1 MKELEKENTRLKS
14 LVANLSLDN
23 AILKEVG
30 HKCPFNKVISPAR
43 RRQAV
48 EHVQQISEV
57 SERRACR
64 VIGQSRSTQRYAIKP
79 ADEEEMLAQR
89 IIALASQYGRYR
101 YRRVTAMRAM
111 KAGWSTT
118 SG

>member
-1 MKELEKENTRLKS
+1 LKELEKENTRLKN
-14 LVANLSLDN
+14 LVADLSLDN

-57 SERRACR
+57 SERRACQ
-64 VIGQSRSTQRYAIKP
+64 VIGQPRSTQRYSVR
-79 ADEEEMLAQR
+79 LAEDGEILTVR
-89 IIALASQYGRYR
+89 IITLASQYGRD
-101 YRRVTAMRAM
+101 
-111 KAGWSTT
+111 G
-118 SG
+118 